1 MDIQTMVIIIRR
13 QLTLMDRHIMIR
25 IMIIIVSQKLHEFR
39 YNVKKSLKS
48 LFKDDSHSHGDS
60 HHDHHHDSHS
70 HGDSHGNHHDSHGHA
85 GYPAHGDSHG
95 HGHSGSGSGS
105 GEGFSSSGSSESGEP
120 AKYEFEYDVAEGSVE
135 FGHKE
140 QRDGDYTT
148 GTYYVLLP
156 DGRRQVFIK
165 HKLKRKNTH

>member
-1 MDIQTMVIIIRR
+1 MHSYQNF
-13 QLTLMDRHIMIR
+13 QF
-25 IMIIIVSQKLHEFR
+25 E
-39 YNVKKSLKS
+39 
-48 LFKDDSHSHGDS
+48 DDHHHHG
-60 HHDHHHDSHS
+60 HDDHGHHHDSHS
-70 HGDSHGNHHDSHGHA
+70 HGDSHGHHHDSHGHAGYPAHGDAHGHA

-95 HGHSGSGSGS
+95 HGHSGSGS

-120 AKYEFEYDVAEGSVE
+120 AKYEFEYDVADGSVE

-156 DGRRQVFIK
+156 DGRRQVCTNAYIVNSLSQMAIK
-165 HKLKRKNTH
+165 PHLHTQSVPINTIHKPALVCI